1 MNKIAQAIAALLY
14 DHDVVTVPGLGAFVR
29 HDEGARVNVITNEF
43 ERPTSSLSFDAQ
55 QREEN
60 SLITD
65 YLMRQEEIDE
75 NEARQQLATFVSE
88 CYATLMAGDAVSIPE
103 VGELRFNDQQEVVFQ
118 QTGNSNFNGDAFGLS
133 DIHPKP
139 IFGSEAAKDWKEQ
152 VKQQIKD
159 KNTPMTVDTGD
170 DHQNKPWWILG
181 VLLLIIAGLLLWYF
195 VFRPA
200 PPKPVDP
207 NPIDTVAVN
216 DTVSVL
222 PDTITLPLDTLA
234 IPLDS
239 LSTEVDSVEVP
250 PVDTVRELAT
260 SAEVIVP
267 SDEMKAFIV
276 GGCFSMEPNALS
288 MANAA
293 MEQGCEDAFVMKRGK
308 MFYVCYGQ
316 FATAAEA
323 KAVLPE
329 IKEAYNKKAWILTK

>member
-29 HDEGARVNVITNEF
+29 HNEGARVNVITNEF

-60 SLITD
+60 SLIID
-65 YLMRQEEIDE
+65 YLMRQEEITE
-75 NEARQQLATFVSE
+75 EEAKQQIAAFVSE

-103 VGELRFNDQQEVVFQ
+103 VGELRFNEQQEMVFEPFG
-118 QTGNSNFNGDAFGLS
+118 GNNFNGDAFGLS

-139 IFGSEAAKDWKEQ
+139 IFSAEAGQDWKEQ
-152 VKQQIKD
+152 VMRQNKD
-159 KNTPMTVDTGD
+159 KNTLMTLGTD
-170 DHQNKPWWILG
+170 DEGHRKTWWIWLF
-181 VLLLIIAGLLLWYF
+181 LLLLAGAVALWYF
-195 VFRPA
+195 MPE
-200 PPKPVDP
+200 PEKPKPVDP
-207 NPIDTVAVN
+207 NPVDTVVVN

-234 IPLDS
+234 ILPDS
-239 LSTEVDSVEVP
+239 LRTEVDSVETLP
-250 PVDTVRELAT
+250 MDTVREPVT

-293 MEQGCEDAFVMKRGK
+293 MEQGCADAFVMKRGK

-316 FATAAEA
+316 FVTAADA
-323 KAVLPE
+323 KAALPE
-329 IKEAYNKKAWILTK
+329 IKESYNKKAWILTK